1 MNIKAGV
8 FKSFR
13 VVLLSRS
20 LLNFLRTFASLI
32 QSSFFE
38 FGKILPYPRGIRPS
52 CFAPGQGIRQKIALL
67 PGLVRS
73 KKFSLGLPG
82 GGGGGEDVPSWN

>member
-8 FKSFR
+8 FKDFR

-32 QSSFFE
+32 RSDFFE
-38 FGKILPYPRGIRPS
+38 FGKILPHPQGIRPS
-52 CFAPGQGIRQKIALL
+52 FFAPGRELD
-67 PGLVRS
+67 
-73 KKFSLGLPG
+73 KKNFPAGQ
-82 GGGGGEDVPSWN
+82 D